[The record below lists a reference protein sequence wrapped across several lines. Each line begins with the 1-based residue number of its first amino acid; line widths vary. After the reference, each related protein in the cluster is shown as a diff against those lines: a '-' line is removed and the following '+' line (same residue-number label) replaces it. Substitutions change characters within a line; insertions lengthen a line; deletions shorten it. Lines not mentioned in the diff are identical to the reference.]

1 MSTLMYVQKRKR
13 LRRFGLLALLALAG
27 AAGIAAGDDPKPSLE
42 VKGGK
47 GTKTAEATAAPV
59 PADPIDAALA
69 SRGKLVGDAALR
81 GALDLSKME
90 QAPGGGYFVPLPK
103 GRRAILTLDPAIQE
117 EAEKLLKRAK
127 APKSAIVVMKP
138 DGTIVALAGRMQGPP
153 IVESA
158 PELATTVWAPAASV
172 FKLVT
177 AHALLAAGVGP
188 DDPVRFHGGIRSVMK
203 SNLEDD
209 RRDNRADGSLSF
221 AVAESNNAI
230 MGKLAHRHL
239 DQAKMQKAARAFG
252 LGTVP
257 AWAIEAEPSRV
268 APPDGELEFAQFAA
282 GFDGSFLSAVDG
294 ALLANTVATGGMKV
308 TPHIVAAI
316 VDEKGS
322 RKAVAPGPRTRAIP
336 EANARAI
343 GKMME
348 RTIESGTGQRAFSGR
363 RPGSPLHGIKIAGKT
378 GSLSIDKP
386 TYLGISWFVAYAPA
400 EKPEYAIAVVFGNAE
415 LWWLKANLAARLLL
429 ERAMAVTSGGA
440 QQVTTA
446 PAAAAK

>member
-1 MSTLMYVQKRKR
+1 MYVQKRKR

-47 GTKTAEATAAPV
+47 GTKTAEAAAAPAAPV
-59 PADPIDAALA
+59 DPIDAALA

-81 GALDLSKME
+81 GSLDLTKMKE
-90 QAPGGGYFVPLPK
+90 EGGGYVVPLPK
-103 GRRAILTLDPAIQE
+103 GRRAILTLDPAIQG

-153 IVESA
+153 AVESA

-177 AHALLAAGVGP
+177 AHALLGAGVGP

-209 RRDNRADGSLSF
+209 RRDNRADGSLSM
-221 AVAESNNAI
+221 AVAKSNNAI

-239 DQAKMQKAARAFG
+239 DAAKMQKASRDMG
-252 LGTVP
+252 LGLVP
-257 AWAIEAEPSRV
+257 AWALEAEPSRV
-268 APPDGELEFAQFAA
+268 VAPAGELEFAQFAA
-282 GFDGSFLSAVDG
+282 GFDGSFLSAIDG
-294 ALLANTVATGGMKV
+294 ALMTNTVATGGMRV
-308 TPHIVAAI
+308 TPRIVAAV

-336 EANARAI
+336 EAHARAI

-348 RTIESGTGQRAFSGR
+348 RTIEAGTATHAFGR
-363 RPGSPLHGIKIAGKT
+363 RGPGTPLHGMRIAGKT
-378 GSLSIDKP
+378 GSISIDKP
-386 TYLGISWFVAYAPA
+386 SYLGISWFVAYAPA
-400 EKPEYAIAVVFGNAE
+400 DKPEYVISVVLGNAE
-415 LWWLKANLAARLLL
+415 LWWLKANVAARLLL
-429 ERAMAVTSGGA
+429 DRTMQVARGSGTSVTSGA
-440 QQVTTA
+440 
-446 PAAAAK
+446 AAAAK